1 MSNRLSFPLCMGLLL
16 FLPVQAATVAYWR
29 FEEGPANTKTRH
41 TTADGIYDLAVTDSS
56 GSGNPLSAWSAAN
69 EYACIYRTQV
79 QTSTVPLTGAV
90 NHFSLQNVGARPGLF
105 TSSANTNPSYD
116 LQSWTPLTWTIEA
129 SFYTTAGSGHRAI
142 VGRDGYNI
150 ASGNAALAPLY
161 FKINTDNRAEITFVD
176 MDGKS
181 HGLYSTTLIEA
192 NRWYHMAAA
201 SDGQV
206 LRLYLNGKL
215 DASLDLGN
223 GNHALSKENNSRSW
237 TVFRSMWN
245 NNPADYFVGYIDE
258 VRISDTALLPHQF
271 LANQGITVEPKLVEV
286 SEAGP
291 TFADAAVKLQSQPAS
306 DVVITISESST
317 PSQVTIDPTVLT
329 FTRLNWQTPQTL
341 RITAIDDSVVE
352 AGKQRTTV
360 GFTVSSTDP
369 IYHGLSVEKI
379 AVIILENECGP
390 WNYPVGDF
398 NQDCFIDLQDFAIFC
413 REWMECTDPDISGC
427 INLR

>member
-1 MSNRLSFPLCMGLLL
+1 M
-16 FLPVQAATVAYWR
+16 
-29 FEEGPANTKTRH
+29 
-41 TTADGIYDLAVTDSS
+41 AVTDSS

-150 ASGNAALAPLY
+150 AFGNAALAPLY
-161 FKINTDNRAEITFVD
+161 FKINTDNRAEITFVC

-192 NRWYHMAAA
+192 NRWYHMAST

-215 DASLDLGN
+215 DASLDLGD

-352 AGKQRTTV
+352 TGKQRTTV